1 MIVKILKKSVTFKGV
16 RYNTNKVDKDKGEL
30 MAVKNFGALHTM
42 EQLRPM
48 DYINYLNAISA
59 QSKRT
64 KYPQLHVV
72 ISTAGKSQTKE
83 ELTIIAEKWLKGM
96 GYGDQPYL
104 LIFHKDTSNNHI
116 HLVSTRVGKDGKKI
130 SDSFEKLKAYQ
141 VLNRIE
147 GIDETKEVITKL
159 DKALSYNFS
168 TRPQFMM
175 LLEAQGYTLVLSDDH
190 YKVCKYG
197 NELTKVF
204 LDKVDEQITNYDKKV
219 QRIKQ
224 LHAIFK
230 DYRLKFNPAIYSL
243 TQELPGGKVKIQT
256 GHSSKLA
263 EVLRDKFG
271 IEVFFHS
278 KDNKLPYGY
287 TVIDHSNK
295 AIFKGKQIMDLAD
308 FIMPQAGV
316 NYDQP
321 LPEAAPVV
329 HDPAKENEESD
340 ISMRAETKSN
350 DYIDNENLS
359 ISAPSVPDSFNPSL
373 YDESVLDLPEINPDI
388 SDDIGGENLPIS
400 ADCVSDSFNAS
411 LYDESGFNFLEINL
425 DISEDI
431 DDEAILGRNRQRK
444 RKARSNT
451 R

>member
-1 MIVKILKKSVTFKGV
+1 MIVKILKKSATFKGV

-30 MAVKNFGALHTM
+30 MAVKNFGALHAM
-42 EQLRPM
+42 EQLRPK
-48 DYINYLNAISA
+48 DYINYLNAISS

-72 ISTAGKSQTKE
+72 ISTEGKSQTKD
-83 ELTIIAEKWLKGM
+83 ELTIVAEKWLKGM
-96 GYGDQPYL
+96 GYSDQPYL
-104 LIFHKDTSNNHI
+104 LIFHKDTNNNHI

-147 GIDETKEVITKL
+147 GIDEIKEVSTKV

-168 TRPQFMM
+168 TRPQFIM

-197 NELTKVF
+197 KELIKVS
-204 LDKVDEQITNYDKKV
+204 LDRVDEQITKYDKKV

-230 DYRLKFNPAIYSL
+230 DYRLKYNPIIYSL

-256 GHSSKLA
+256 RHSSKLA

-308 FIMPQAGV
+308 VIMPQAGV

-329 HDPAKENEESD
+329 LDPAKENEESD
-340 ISMRAETKSN
+340 S
-350 DYIDNENLS
+350 Y
-359 ISAPSVPDSFNPSL
+359 NPSL
-373 YDESVLDLPEINPDI
+373 YDESVLDLLEINPDI

-400 ADCVSDSFNAS
+400 ADCVSDSFNSS
-411 LYDESGFNFLEINL
+411 LYDESGFNLPEINL
-425 DISEDI
+425 DISDDI